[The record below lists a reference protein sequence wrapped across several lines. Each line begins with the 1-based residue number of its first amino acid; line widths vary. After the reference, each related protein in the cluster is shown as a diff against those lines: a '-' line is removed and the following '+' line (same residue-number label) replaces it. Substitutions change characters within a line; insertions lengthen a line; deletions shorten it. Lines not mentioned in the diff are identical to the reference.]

1 MNTTISRLCFMC
13 MLIWPM
19 LLQAQLTRGTFY
31 SSGYG
36 INSLPGFANGLA
48 ELSLNSGDDS
58 DLLGLAIAPELGLFV
73 SDRWL
78 LGSSL
83 TIGSFTLAG
92 STGVGGFSL
101 SPFARYYFNPQASN
115 NHFFANAQLNLS
127 FSPGTVGANL
137 GLGMTR
143 FLAPG
148 LGWDTYLALQRSNFE
163 IEKNLRLGLF
173 SRLNIYLNK
182 DLRTN
187 RREALSG
194 IQRGSVMIG
203 GTNGGFSFGI
213 QSAREGTSNIS
224 AFDVAPNLLYFFTDH
239 LALGTRLNLA
249 INGNDNFNV
258 TTFGLAPQVRYYF
271 AKAQHRLWFIGSA
284 YEFARSTGK
293 LAEQDFEVNT
303 SSLSFGGG
311 LNSFLTPHLALE
323 LAPNLNY
330 NFERNT
336 TRIGIDLGIQ
346 FFLHP
351 K

>member
-1 MNTTISRLCFMC
+1 MKTIPRLFF
-13 MLIWPM
+13 MLIVICPI
-19 LLQAQLTRGTFY
+19 LAQAQLTRGTFY

-36 INSLPGFANGLA
+36 VNSIPGFANGLA
-48 ELSLNSGDDS
+48 ELSLTTGNGNG
-58 DLLGLAIAPELGLFV
+58 LLGLAIAPEFGLFV

-78 LGSSL
+78 LGSRL
-83 TIGSFTLAG
+83 TIGSFILSG
-92 STGVGGFSL
+92 ETGAGGFSL

-115 NHFFANAQLNLS
+115 NHFFANAQLDLS
-127 FSPGTVGANL
+127 LSPGAVGANL
-137 GLGMTR
+137 GLGMTH

-148 LGWDTYLALQRSNFE
+148 LGWDTYLALQQPDFE
-163 IEKNLRLGLF
+163 IDKNLRVALS
-173 SRLNIYLNK
+173 SRLNIYFNK

-203 GTNGGFSFGI
+203 GTNGSFSFGI
-213 QSAREGTSNIS
+213 QSPREGASNIS
-224 AFDVAPNLLYFFTDH
+224 IFDVAPNLLYFFTDQ
-239 LALGTRLNLA
+239 LAVGTRLKLV

-271 AKAQHRLWFIGSA
+271 AKAKHRLWFIGNA
-284 YEFARSTGK
+284 FEFSRSSGTIGDQNFK
-293 LAEQDFEVNT
+293 INN
-303 SSLSFGGG
+303 SSFSIGSG

-330 NFERNT
+330 NFDSNT
-336 TRIGIDLGIQ
+336 TRIGIDLGVQ

>member
-1 MNTTISRLCFMC
+1 MNRFPRYCCMF

-19 LLQAQLTRGTFY
+19 LAQAQFTRGTFY
-31 SSGYG
+31 YSGYG
-36 INSLPGFANGLA
+36 INSVPGFANGLA
-48 ELSLNSGDDS
+48 ELSLNTGNDNG
-58 DLLGLAIAPELGLFV
+58 LLGLAIAPEFGLFV

-78 LGSSL
+78 LGSRL
-83 TIGSFTLAG
+83 TIGSFILSGETGLG
-92 STGVGGFSL
+92 SFSL

-115 NHFFANAQLNLS
+115 NHFFANAQFDLS
-127 FSPGTVGANL
+127 ISPTTMGANL
-137 GLGMTR
+137 GLGITH

-148 LGWDTYLALQRSNFE
+148 LGWDTYLALQRPDFE
-163 IEKNLRLGLF
+163 IERNLRLGLS

-194 IQRGSVMIG
+194 IQRGSVIIG

-213 QSAREGTSNIS
+213 QSAREGASNIS
-224 AFDVAPNLLYFFTDH
+224 IFDVAPNLFYLFTDH
-239 LALGTRLNLA
+239 LAVGTRLNL
-249 INGNDNFNV
+249 IISGNDNFNI
-258 TTFGLAPQVRYYF
+258 TTYGLTPQVRYYF
-271 AKAQHRLWFIGSA
+271 TKAQHRLWFIGSA
-284 YEFARSTGK
+284 YQFARSKGTVAG
-293 LAEQDFEVNT
+293 QDFEGNST
-303 SSLSFGGG
+303 SLSFGGG

>member
-1 MNTTISRLCFMC
+1 MNTTFLRLCFIC
-13 MLIWPM
+13 VLIWPM
-19 LLQAQLTRGTFY
+19 LVQAQLTRGTIY

-36 INSLPGFANGLA
+36 SNNIPGFANGLA
-48 ELSLNSGDDS
+48 ELSLNAGNDN
-58 DLLGLAIAPELGLFV
+58 DLLGLAIAPEFGLFV

-78 LGSSL
+78 LGSRL
-83 TIGSFTLAG
+83 TIGSFTIADR
-92 STGVGGFSL
+92 TGVGGFSL
-101 SPFARYYFNPQASN
+101 SPFARYYFNPQAHN
-115 NHFFANAQLNLS
+115 NHFFANAQFDLS
-127 FSPGTVGANL
+127 LSPGTLGANL
-137 GLGMTR
+137 GLGMTH

-148 LGWDTYLALQRSNFE
+148 LGWDTYLALQRPDFE
-163 IEKNLRLGLF
+163 INKNLRLGLS

-213 QSAREGTSNIS
+213 QSARKGTSNIS
-224 AFDVAPNLLYFFTDH
+224 IFDIAPNLLYFFTDH
-239 LALGTRLNLA
+239 LAVGTRLNLA
-249 INGNDNFNV
+249 TNGNDNFNF
-258 TTFGLAPQVRYYF
+258 TTFGIVPQVRYYF
-271 AKAQHRLWFIGSA
+271 AKAQHQLWFIGSA
-284 YEFARSTGK
+284 YEFARFTGK
-293 LAEQDFEVNT
+293 LAEQDFEANT
-303 SSLSFGGG
+303 SSLNFGGG

-336 TRIGIDLGIQ
+336 TRVGIDLGIQ